1 MTTRPLTIDCQVH
14 CYERNRPERPWHGH
28 LEGPD
33 EVTGDDM
40 VAAMAAVGVDGAI
53 LISPFSLYRHDASYA
68 LEVHEKHPGKFGLV
82 RPFDPNSETVAE
94 DVAEWTAT
102 TGVVGC
108 RVMLAGQEYEANHP
122 GLNAIFAACARA
134 GVPVNVMAAG
144 RLPLLTELARRNP
157 DTQVIIDHVGL
168 AQPFVPPAPP
178 EPFADLPNVLA
189 AAELD
194 NVVIKIS
201 GACTLSHEPYPYA
214 DIWEPLGRIFDAYGL
229 DRCLWGTDW
238 TRAVRLLNYEQGVES
253 FRVTDRLSDSDRA
266 TLMGGTLARVYK
278 WSPGTGE

>member
-122 GLNAIFAACARA
+122 GLNAIFPACARA